1 MGLMQKVIG
10 SGDGKDRTEET
21 KRPGNSEIGEGALD
35 TLGCVLR
42 TMGDISFPLE
52 NESDSD
58 AFRAKC
64 SQFACHVENGAPI
77 SSVETTAT
85 SDGTRQWGHVRR
97 FFIDRRTEEKAF
109 VTERLGDYRGVVEDL
124 VDGLRQAGQR
134 DQDTEQSVRD
144 DLGSIETAVDTG
156 ELPQIKTV
164 LSKTVQNITETF
176 AQKKKAYETQIKE
189 LNDRMSGLRQDLVAA
204 REEMKRDTLTNA
216 YNRGAFDTA
225 IVQSLNTH
233 FILNQPVTLVLI
245 DLDNFKEIND
255 TYGHA
260 AGDEVLRAMGDCL
273 ARSFIRKSDFTARY
287 GGDEFAVILSDTT
300 SENSISLIE
309 RFMHKVG
316 EITVPYASD
325 DVNVGC
331 SIGFTQIHDD
341 DSTQTLIERADSALY
356 EAKAAGRNCH
366 KYAPPPE

>member
-10 SGDGKDRTEET
+10 SGNGKGRTEET
-21 KRPGNSEIGEGALD
+21 NRPGNSEIGEGALD

-42 TMGDISFPLE
+42 AMGDLSFPLE
-52 NESDSD
+52 NESDTD
-58 AFRAKC
+58 AFRAMC
-64 SQFACHVENGAPI
+64 LQFACHIENGAPVSNI
-77 SSVETTAT
+77 ESTTT

-144 DLGSIETAVDTG
+144 DLGSIESAVDTG

-164 LSKTVQNITETF
+164 LTKTVQNITETF
-176 AQKKKAYETQIKE
+176 AEKKKEYEKQIKE

-260 AGDEVLRAMGDCL
+260 AGDEVLRAVGDCL

-287 GGDEFAVILSDTT
+287 GGDEFAVILADTT
-300 SENSISLIE
+300 AKNSVSLIE
-309 RFMHKVG
+309 RFMHQVS

-325 DVNVGC
+325 DVKVGC
-331 SIGFTQIHDD
+331 SIGCTEIHDD

-366 KYAPPPE
+366 KYAPPPD